1 MGKRVPLLAG
11 NWKMYGTPS
20 EAVHLASAVRDRL
33 ADVTDRDILVAPT
46 FPALPAVAACLKGS
60 RILLAGQNL
69 HWEEKGAFTGEVSG
83 AMLVGSGCGHVIV
96 GHSERRHLFG
106 ETDEMVS
113 RKTKAA
119 LRAGLVPLVCVG
131 ETAEERDGNETLA
144 VIERQLSTALGGIPS
159 IQLQD
164 IIVAYEPVWAIGTGN
179 VATPHQAQ
187 EVHATLRR
195 LLANLANPTV
205 AEAVRILYG
214 GSVKPDNIDTLMG
227 QPDVDGA
234 LVGGASLKADD
245 FERIVRFDI

>member
-1 MGKRVPLLAG
+1 
-11 NWKMYGTPS
+11 
-20 EAVHLASAVRDRL
+20 
-33 ADVTDRDILVAPT
+33 
-46 FPALPAVAACLKGS
+46 
-60 RILLAGQNL
+60 
-69 HWEEKGAFTGEVSG
+69 
-83 AMLVGSGCGHVIV
+83 
-96 GHSERRHLFG
+96 
-106 ETDEMVS
+106 MVS